1 MLIGCPQLA
10 PFTLQFRYPMAQC
23 EAMQMNSE
31 HEPGEFTGSGSR
43 ERPRILRAPE
53 RDHCDRL
60 LSKR

>member
-43 ERPRILRAPE
+43 ERPHLAGT
-53 RDHCDRL
+53 
-60 LSKR
+60 